1 MFELKPF
8 ISFYRRFMGLV
19 SMKNVIGNTSGKG
32 SANFL
37 SKHGI
42 NTYIVET
49 FKTLWGD
56 CLSHEFTF
64 LFLIHS

>member
-1 MFELKPF
+1 MLELKSS

-19 SMKNVIGNTSGKG
+19 SMKKFIGNASGKG

-37 SKHGI
+37 FKHGI
-42 NTYIVET
+42 NAYIVET

-56 CLSHEFTF
+56 CLRHYVPLSVDQE
-64 LFLIHS
+64 